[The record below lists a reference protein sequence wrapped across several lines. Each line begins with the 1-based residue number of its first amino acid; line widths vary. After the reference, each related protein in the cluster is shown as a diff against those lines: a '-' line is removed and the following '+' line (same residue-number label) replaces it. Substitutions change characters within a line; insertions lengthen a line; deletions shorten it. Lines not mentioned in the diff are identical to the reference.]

1 MCILWIKHSL
11 SSQAAVTFFLYERE
25 GLPEGLPSS
34 TLHTNE
40 VNEGPSKQHGRQGH
54 GHASLHNAASTRP
67 TSALVP
73 DLGLIAAAIP
83 VRRLR
88 ILLSAAAALIAA
100 TPVTAP
106 PTAAGSRCTI
116 GVLSTCT

>member
-1 MCILWIKHSL
+1 MLFVNYWDSSL
-11 SSQAAVTFFLYERE
+11 GVCPVKPDGVIAEKVYLQAPAKVHAG
-25 GLPEGLPSS
+25 GLADHLANRQSEPHAHAIVLDP
-34 TLHTNE
+34 
-40 VNEGPSKQHGRQGH
+40 VWGRI
-54 GHASLHNAASTRP
+54 
-67 TSALVP
+67 ALVP